1 MAMPSATFSLL
12 HPHFAAFS
20 KYFGPCC
27 VTFSPRWLR
36 EEATSLYLLT
46 LSVTLPFPPLLTLS
60 PRWLREEAS
69 TSTRENA
76 MFSLQMAKERGCVHA
91 RGGVHEGGS
100 VRTKGGGKGSPDS

>member
-27 VTFSPRWLR
+27 VTF
-36 EEATSLYLLT
+36 
-46 LSVTLPFPPLLTLS
+46 S

-100 VRTKGGGKGSPDS
+100 VRTKGGGKGKNRCYFVLSGELV